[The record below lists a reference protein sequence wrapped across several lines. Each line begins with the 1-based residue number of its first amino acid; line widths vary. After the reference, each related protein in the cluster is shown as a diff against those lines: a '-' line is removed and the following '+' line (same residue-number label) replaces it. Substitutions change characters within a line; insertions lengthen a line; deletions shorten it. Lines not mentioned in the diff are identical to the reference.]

1 MRTIRTSSRH
11 HSAIAVAIFCAYAVV
26 LLSCVVCA
34 ADEHCEDPFCDE
46 MEVCHCACAFHVIVP
61 QHLDL
66 PEPTRAIALSDRA
79 EHVLPLD
86 APRDLFRPPRTSHV

>member
-1 MRTIRTSSRH
+1 MKLIRTSSRH
-11 HSAIAVAIFCAYAVV
+11 HSAISLAIFCAYAIV

-61 QHLDL
+61 QHPQL
-66 PEPTRAIALSDRA
+66 PVPSGSIALSDVT
-79 EHVLPLD
+79 EQILPLD
-86 APRDLFRPPRTSHV
+86 APRDLFRPPRTIHA